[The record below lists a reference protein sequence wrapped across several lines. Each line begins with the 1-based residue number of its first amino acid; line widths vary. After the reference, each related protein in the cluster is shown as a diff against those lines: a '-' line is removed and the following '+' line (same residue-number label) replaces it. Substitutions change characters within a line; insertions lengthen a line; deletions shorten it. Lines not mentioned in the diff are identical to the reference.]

1 MKSFKLKGLKL
12 KGSKL
17 KDPMLKRFQYLKLK
31 NLICYRSNFPKIK
44 FSILY
49 I

>member
-1 MKSFKLKGLKL
+1 MKRFKL

-17 KDPMLKRFQYLKLK
+17 KDPMLKRLQFLKLK
-31 NLICYRSNFPKIK
+31 DIIFSRSNFPKIK
-44 FSILY
+44 FSLLY